1 MKLKTN
7 RGYVGVDIS
16 IGIVV
21 LLFMVPTIMGIVYAI
36 NSSKISTQIKS
47 EATSILVNTIETA
60 KGIGVE
66 NIDDSINENKF
77 FDELKGYEMQPFSG
91 NNTRIIN
98 TDTASYILQ
107 LDVLDYADS
116 NTNISADRNKVKTV
130 IATVSYKIRNNIEE
144 KSLKTVL
151 K

>member
-16 IGIVV
+16 IAIVI

-60 KGIGVE
+60 KGMGVE
-66 NIDDSINENKF
+66 NVEENNIF
-77 FDELKGYEMQPFSG
+77 NELKKSYDVSNIE
-91 NNTRIIN
+91 NNTAVIK
-98 TDTASYILQ
+98 TDTASYKLQ
-107 LDVLDYADS
+107 FDILDYADT
-116 NTNISADRNKVKTV
+116 NTNNGVDRNKVKTV
-130 IATVSYKIRNNIEE
+130 TATVYFKIRNSE
-144 KSLKTVL
+144 KNMSLKTVI

>member
-21 LLFMVPTIMGIVYAI
+21 LLFMIPTIMGIVYAI

-47 EATSILVNTIETA
+47 EAISILVNTIETA

-66 NIDDSINENKF
+66 NIDDSINENEF
-77 FDELKGYEMQPFSG
+77 FNELKGYEMQAFSG

-107 LDVLDYADS
+107 LDVLDYADA
-116 NTNISADRNKVKTV
+116 NTNINADGNKVKTV
-130 IATVSYKIRNNIEE
+130 IATVYFKIRNSE
-144 KSLKTVL
+144 KNMSLKTVL